1 MATLSGEQVKNER
14 NNPKLVLR
22 KTSRLN
28 YLEFNQKKVPAL
40 ANAKLRQAMSLV
52 IDRQELVKNV
62 LGDGSTV
69 PKGFVTT
76 GLATDPTTGE
86 DFATENSV
94 AEAVT
99 QNDAKA
105 KQLWAAGLKEVGKK
119 SLTLSL
125 THDSVDQTKETA
137 EYLEGQWQKELPGLK
152 ITDITLPFKNRLA
165 RETAGNFEL
174 AISGWQADFA
184 DPISDLG
191 ILTSTNDYNFGKW
204 NNADYDAAIKQA
216 QTATNNSARWQAM
229 GRAEKIIGTE
239 SGVVP
244 LTQNTIAQMVNPKLK
259 GLIYNTSGTNYNFKD
274 AYLEK

>member
-1 MATLSGEQVKNER
+1 M
-14 NNPKLVLR
+14 
-22 KTSRLN
+22 
-28 YLEFNQKKVPAL
+28 
-40 ANAKLRQAMSLV
+40 
-52 IDRQELVKNV
+52 
-62 LGDGSTV
+62 
-69 PKGFVTT
+69 
-76 GLATDPTTGE
+76 
-86 DFATENSV
+86 
-94 AEAVT
+94 
-99 QNDAKA
+99 
-105 KQLWAAGLKEVGKK
+105 
-119 SLTLSL
+119 
-125 THDSVDQTKETA
+125 
-137 EYLEGQWQKELPGLK
+137 
-152 ITDITLPFKNRLA
+152 PFKNRLA

-204 NNADYDAAIKQA
+204 KNADYDAAIKQA